1 VKGVIMKIRIFLLL
15 GIISMALFISCESDW
30 YPIYEDWLCT
40 INIDGTN
47 LEYIRNSYGNFLLS
61 PDRQT
66 LIEYTKNK
74 FYDVDLNDLSS
85 KILLY
90 DFGDDY
96 DEIYNPSISNTH
108 IAFTHNADIYSLN
121 IETKDTTRL
130 TFDGVL
136 EINPAFSSDGTKIV
150 YTTFHSAD
158 SVTKTIVMNSDGSN
172 KNVILEEIHKRYNK
186 FFHFINSDISIIY
199 YILFKSGIYTI
210 NIDGSNHQCI
220 LENVHPY
227 YLTLSPNRDYVIF
240 MSDGYLQKINV
251 DGTGHTLL
259 TDTNNWEFDA
269 VISPNGQKI
278 LYSKED
284 FPYIMD
290 ADGTG
295 SYKLI
300 DKMIAD
306 KDSEYRESYFL
317 NDNKILLT
325 LKKQIN

>member
-1 VKGVIMKIRIFLLL
+1 
-15 GIISMALFISCESDW
+15 
-30 YPIYEDWLCT
+30 
-40 INIDGTN
+40 
-47 LEYIRNSYGNFLLS
+47 
-61 PDRQT
+61 
-66 LIEYTKNK
+66 
-74 FYDVDLNDLSS
+74 
-85 KILLY
+85 
-90 DFGDDY
+90 
-96 DEIYNPSISNTH
+96 
-108 IAFTHNADIYSLN
+108 
-121 IETKDTTRL
+121 
-130 TFDGVL
+130 
-136 EINPAFSSDGTKIV
+136 
-150 YTTFHSAD
+150 
-158 SVTKTIVMNSDGSN
+158 
-172 KNVILEEIHKRYNK
+172 
-186 FFHFINSDISIIY
+186 
-199 YILFKSGIYTI
+199 LFKSGIYTI

>member
-1 VKGVIMKIRIFLLL
+1 MKIRFFILL
-15 GIISMALFISCESDW
+15 GIIIVILLVGCESDW

-40 INIDGTN
+40 INIDGSD

-74 FYDVDLNDLSS
+74 FYSVSLNDLSS
-85 KILLY
+85 KTLLLNY
-90 DFGDDY
+90 GDDTE
-96 DEIYNPSISNTH
+96 EIYNPSMSNTH

-121 IETKDTTRL
+121 IENKDTTRL
-130 TFDGVL
+130 TLDASL
-136 EINPAFSSDGTKIV
+136 EKNPAFSSDGSKIV
-150 YTTFHSAD
+150 YTTFNSAD
-158 SVTKTIVMNSDGSN
+158 SVTKVIVMNSDGSN
-172 KNVILEEIHKRYNK
+172 KNVILEEPHNRYK
-186 FFHFINSDISIIY
+186 KHFHFIMNDTAVLY
-199 YILFKSGIYTI
+199 YIMFKSGIYTI

-290 ADGTG
+290 ADGTD
-295 SYKLI
+295 SYKLL

-306 KDSEYRESYFL
+306 KDYERRESYFL
-317 NDNKILLT
+317 DDYKILIT